1 MCCVPLQGAMLPV
14 LPSPDQDQIVDVVG
28 NSSSSASF
36 SSLITSS
43 REARERG
50 GEAATSTPRSRY
62 DASLLVSSSTSAF
75 QPVFPNTG
83 GYPLSRDSSLGE
95 ANMSRDSSLDRTR

>member
-1 MCCVPLQGAMLPV
+1 MLFESAPV
-14 LPSPDQDQIVDVVG
+14 ADPKQDRSERGDGQTDW
-28 NSSSSASF
+28 
-36 SSLITSS
+36 
-43 REARERG
+43 ARERG
-50 GEAATSTPRSRY
+50 GEATPRSRY

-95 ANMSRDSSLDRTR
+95 ANMSRESSLDRTR